1 MFLQCFFL
9 LSIAS
14 PFCNSFP
21 VCPLRAHTSRG
32 DQSDTHHVWTTA
44 WPLEEER
51 GTLGETTDV
60 RGDADRQVGGKG
72 VCNVP
77 SEVDG
82 YPIDGFLI
90 GETSKVDDYP
100 IGETTG
106 IKERERRQ
114 IEEKKTTISAGE
126 GVLRSYKCKCTQ
138 YRGLDEVGIE

>member
-1 MFLQCFFL
+1 MFLQWFLL

-14 PFCNSFP
+14 PFCNSLP
-21 VCPLRAHTSRG
+21 VCPPRAHTSGG

-44 WPLEEER
+44 WPLVEER
-51 GTLGETTDV
+51 GTFGETTDV
-60 RGDADRQVGGKG
+60 GGDADGQVGGKG

-82 YPIDGFLI
+82 YPIGISDGYPI

-100 IGETTG
+100 IGYPD
-106 IKERERRQ
+106 IMERERRQ

-138 YRGLDEVGIE
+138 YI